1 MEAYKYMGVYYWIT
15 NKQKMALKY
24 WEKSITIGKNA
35 GTKPELARTYF
46 EVGKRLSDKKS
57 TQKELN
63 GIKAEEYLEK
73 AKAMFEDLDL
83 KWDLDNLTKLRKND
97 EKI

>member
-1 MEAYKYMGVYYWIT
+1 MGIYYWII
-15 NKQKMALKY
+15 NKQRKALKY
-24 WEKSITIGKNA
+24 WTKSITEGEHMGA
-35 GTKPELARTYF
+35 RPELARTYF

-57 TQKELN
+57 TQKELK

>member
-1 MEAYKYMGVYYWIT
+1 
-15 NKQKMALKY
+15 
-24 WEKSITIGKNA
+24 
-35 GTKPELARTYF
+35 
-46 EVGKRLSDKKS
+46 VGKRLLDKKS
-57 TQKELN
+57 TQKELK